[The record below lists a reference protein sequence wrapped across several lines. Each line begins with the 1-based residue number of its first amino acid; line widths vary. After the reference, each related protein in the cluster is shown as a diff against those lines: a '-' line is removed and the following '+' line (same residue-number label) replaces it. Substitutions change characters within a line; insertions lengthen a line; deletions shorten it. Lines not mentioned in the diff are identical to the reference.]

1 MRLPWQVFRL
11 DAEVMAFV
19 VRYFMRQLVDLGLA
33 PDEFVVLLGEQ
44 ATQFVGIELIEI
56 GGQRHPRIMPA
67 DWTVGYRGLP

>member
-19 VRYFMRQLVDLGLA
+19 VRYFMRQLVDLGSA

-56 GGQRHPRIMPA
+56 GRQRHPRIMPA
-67 DWTVGYRGLP
+67 D